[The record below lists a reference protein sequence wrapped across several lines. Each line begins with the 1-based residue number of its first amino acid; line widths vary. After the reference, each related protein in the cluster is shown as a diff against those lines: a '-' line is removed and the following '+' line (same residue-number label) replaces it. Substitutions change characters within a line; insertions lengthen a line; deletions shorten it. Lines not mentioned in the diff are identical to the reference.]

1 MNPETKEH
9 LDKLYSS
16 LSNTIDLIYKEKNKI
31 EKEHQELK
39 KKYKKLETEFTR
51 YKSVSIVK
59 KQDRE
64 LFEKNNEI
72 IFLKKKL
79 EKFKK
84 NKTESTEST
93 ESIEVDTITID
104 NKEYYITQDI
114 HNDVYE
120 KLDDDSVGN
129 IIGKYINKRLVYTN

>member
-1 MNPETKEH
+1 MNTDTKEQ

-16 LSNTIDLIYKEKNKI
+16 LGTTIHLIYEEKNKI
-31 EKEHQELK
+31 EKEHLELK
-39 KKYKKLETEFTR
+39 KKYKKLETEFAR

-84 NKTESTEST
+84 NKTKSTEESTE
-93 ESIEVDTITID
+93 VDIIIID

-120 KLDDDSVGN
+120 KLDDSSVGN

>member
-1 MNPETKEH
+1 MNTDTKEQ

-16 LSNTIDLIYKEKNKI
+16 LGTTIHLIYEEKNKI
-31 EKEHQELK
+31 EKEHLELK
-39 KKYKKLETEFTR
+39 KKYKKLETEFAR

-84 NKTESTEST
+84 KKTKSTEESTE
-93 ESIEVDTITID
+93 VDIIIID

-120 KLDDDSVGN
+120 KLDDSSVGN

>member
-1 MNPETKEH
+1 MNPDTKEQ
-9 LDKLYSS
+9 LDNLYSS
-16 LSNTIDLIYKEKNKI
+16 LSNTIHLIYEEKNKI
-31 EKEHQELK
+31 EKEHHELK

-59 KQDRE
+59 KQDKE

-84 NKTESTEST
+84 NKTEYTEEST
-93 ESIEVDTITID
+93 EVDIIIID
-104 NKEYYITQDI
+104 DKEYYITQDI

-120 KLDDDSVGN
+120 KLDDSSVGN

>member
-1 MNPETKEH
+1 MNPDTKEH

-16 LSNTIDLIYKEKNKI
+16 LSNTIHLIYEEKNKI
-31 EKEHQELK
+31 EKEHLELK

-79 EKFKK
+79 ENFKK
-84 NKTESTEST
+84 NKTKSTEESTE
-93 ESIEVDTITID
+93 VDIILID
-104 NKEYYITQDI
+104 DKEYYITQDI

-120 KLDDDSVGN
+120 KLDDSSVGN